1 MVACMRPIL
10 QVALDEIELSRA
22 LDIAKE
28 AVAGGCD
35 YIEAGTPLIK
45 SEGMNAVRSL
55 KNQFKDHTIVA
66 DMKTMDTGAV
76 EVEMAAKAGAGIVS
90 ILGAS
95 HDSTIRES
103 VQSAKKYGIKLGV
116 DLINVRD
123 PAGRAAKLQEM
134 GVDIIGVHVGIDE
147 QMVGQDPLEILKAV
161 RKAVSVQIA
170 VAGGLNAQSAA
181 AAVALGADIVIVGGN
196 IIHSGDVT
204 AAATLVRQSIDAA
217 GEHYVAPD
225 RRSLDEET
233 RELFLQVSTPNI
245 SDAMHRQPAMRG
257 IRPLYEGIKIAGK
270 AVTVQTFQGDWA
282 KPVEASDVAGPG
294 EILVVF
300 NGSNDIAPW
309 GELASH
315 GCKQKGIQ
323 GVVIDGAI
331 RDVDEI
337 RRMKFPAFASAE
349 VPNAGD
355 PKGFG
360 EINVEITCGGLK
372 VRPGDWIV
380 GDDNGVMVVPQ
391 ERAYEIARRAM
402 EVKKNEDRVRVEIN
416 RGKTLAQVMD
426 LYKWEKK

>member
-1 MVACMRPIL
+1 M
-10 QVALDEIELSRA
+10 QVALDEVELPRA
-22 LDIAKE
+22 LAIAKE

-35 YIEAGTPLIK
+35 LIEAGTPLIK

-55 KNQFKDHTIVA
+55 KKEFKDHIIVA

-90 ILGAS
+90 ILGSA
-95 HDSTIRES
+95 HDSTIEES
-103 VQSAKKYGIKLGV
+103 VRSAKKYGVKLGA
-116 DLINVRD
+116 DLINIKD
-123 PAGRAAKLQEM
+123 PAERAIRLQEL
-134 GVDIIGVHVGIDE
+134 GVDIIGVHIGIDA
-147 QMVGQDPLEILKAV
+147 QMVGQDPLDTLKAV
-161 RKAVSVQIA
+161 RKAVSVQVA
-170 VAGGLNAQSAA
+170 VAGGLNAQTAA
-181 AAVALGADIVIVGGN
+181 ASIALGADIVIVGGN
-196 IIHSGDVT
+196 ITHSKDVT
-204 AAATLVRQSIDAA
+204 AAARLVRQSIDAA
-217 GEHYVAPD
+217 GKQYVAPVKK
-225 RRSLDEET
+225 SLDEET
-233 RELFLQVSTPNI
+233 RELFMQVSTPNI
-245 SDAMHRQPAMRG
+245 SDAMHRHPAMRN

-294 EILVVF
+294 DIIVIY

-309 GELASH
+309 GELASN

-331 RDVDEI
+331 RDVDGI
-337 RRMKFPAFASAE
+337 RRIKFPAFASAQ

-360 EINVEITCGGLK
+360 EINVDITCGGLK

-380 GDDNGVMVVPQ
+380 GDDNGVMVIPA
-391 ERAYEIARRAM
+391 ERAYEIGRRAM
-402 EVKKNEDRVRVEIN
+402 EVKKNEDRVRVELE

>member
-1 MVACMRPIL
+1 MKPIL
-10 QVALDEIELSRA
+10 QVALDEVELSRA
-22 LDIAKE
+22 LEIARE

-35 YIEAGTPLIK
+35 FIEAGTPLIK

-55 KNQFKDHTIVA
+55 KREFKDHTIVA

-76 EVEMAAKAGAGIVS
+76 EVEMAAKAGAGVVS

-95 HDSTIRES
+95 HDLTIEES
-103 VQSAKKYGIKLGV
+103 VRSAKKYGVKLGV

-123 PAGRAAKLQEM
+123 AAERAAKLQEL

-147 QMVGQDPLEILKAV
+147 QMVGQDPLETLKAV
-161 RKAVSVQIA
+161 RKAVSIQIA
-170 VAGGLNAQSAA
+170 VAGGLDARSAA
-181 AAVALGADIVIVGGN
+181 QATALGADIVIVGGN
-196 IIHSGDVT
+196 IIHSKDVT
-204 AAATLVRQSIDAA
+204 AAARLVRESIDAA
-217 GEHYVAPD
+217 GTKYVAPVKK
-225 RRSLDEET
+225 SLDEET
-233 RELFLQVSTPNI
+233 RELFMQVSTPNI
-245 SDAMHRQPAMRG
+245 SDAMHRQHAMHN
-257 IRPLYEGIKIAGK
+257 IKPLYEGIKIAGK

-294 EILVVF
+294 EIIVVY
-300 NGSNDIAPW
+300 NGSDYVAPW

-315 GCKQKGIQ
+315 GCQQKGIQ

-337 RRMKFPAFASAE
+337 RHMKFPAFASAQ

-360 EINVEITCGGLK
+360 EINVDITCGGQK
-372 VRPGDWIV
+372 VRPGDWII
-380 GDDNGVMVVPQ
+380 GDDNGVMVVPM

-402 EVKKNEDRVRVEIN
+402 EVKKNEDRVRVELN